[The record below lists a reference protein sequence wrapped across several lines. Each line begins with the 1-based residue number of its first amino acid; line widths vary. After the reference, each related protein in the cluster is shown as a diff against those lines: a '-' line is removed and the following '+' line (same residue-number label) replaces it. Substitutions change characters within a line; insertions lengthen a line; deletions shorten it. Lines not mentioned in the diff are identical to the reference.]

1 MPYSGRGSTGQ
12 GIYTICK
19 INTLFLSGASQ
30 FFKAT
35 MILKITF
42 PMQSIVGHPLKSSW
56 GFRLHTA
63 NTFKQELIMQI
74 NYFSGSMTTNPFIFV
89 VAVVVPVSAIVII
102 ITVIDSE
109 FIFLYLTVIDCMQPD
124 RD

>member
-1 MPYSGRGSTGQ
+1 
-12 GIYTICK
+12 
-19 INTLFLSGASQ
+19 
-30 FFKAT
+30 
-35 MILKITF
+35 
-42 PMQSIVGHPLKSSW
+42 MQSIVGHPFKSSW

>member
-12 GIYTICK
+12 GIYAICK

-42 PMQSIVGHPLKSSW
+42 PMQSIVAAPLKILEV
-56 GFRLHTA
+56 FKLHTA
-63 NTFKQELIMQI
+63 NTVTFKQELIMQI
-74 NYFSGSMTTNPFIFV
+74 NYFSGSMTTNSFIFV
-89 VAVVVPVSAIVII
+89 VTVVVLVSAIVII
-102 ITVIDSE
+102 IS
-109 FIFLYLTVIDCMQPD
+109 Y
-124 RD
+124 

>member
-12 GIYTICK
+12 GIYAICK
-19 INTLFLSGASQ
+19 ISTLFLSSVSQ

-42 PMQSIVGHPLKSSW
+42 PMQSIVSRPFKSSW

-74 NYFSGSMTTNPFIFV
+74 NYLSGSMTTNSFIFV
-89 VAVVVPVSAIVII
+89 VAVVVLVSAIVII

-109 FIFLYLTVIDCMQPD
+109 FRHTLVSYRYRLYAAGP
-124 RD
+124 

>member
-12 GIYTICK
+12 GIYEICK
-19 INTLFLSGASQ
+19 INTLFLSDTSQ

-42 PMQSIVGHPLKSSW
+42 PMQSIVSHPLKSSW

-74 NYFSGSMTTNPFIFV
+74 NYLSGSMTTNSFIFV
-89 VAVVVPVSAIVII
+89 VAVVVLVSAIVII

-109 FIFLYLTVIDCMQPD
+109 FRHTLVSYRYRLYAAGP
-124 RD
+124 

>member
-1 MPYSGRGSTGQ
+1 MQ
-12 GIYTICK
+12 G
-19 INTLFLSGASQ
+19 
-30 FFKAT
+30 
-35 MILKITF
+35 
-42 PMQSIVGHPLKSSW
+42 IVGHPLKSSW
-56 GFRLHTA
+56 SFKSHTA
-63 NTFKQELIMQI
+63 NAFKQELIMQI